1 MAGERRQENE
11 NLHLIRQ
18 LRDELSDPFRSS
30 RDLYEPALKLDLESR
45 QASEQ
50 RMQKHLIQMCSSHRD
65 QFVTS
70 SEVKQLHL
78 IDAYLTLAESGNG
91 YALYMPARG
100 LLELLALLNEVSSR
114 LSRAVERPMNDWR
127 GAGEQFFAEIVRA
140 RFGTTNKT
148 YSDLLHSDGISK
160 RVFKPLN
167 VTECMRRLSDNSEA
181 RKPEDRYAL
190 LCDNVHHNL
199 GSSTAVTVGS
209 RPSDVSSLRDGT
221 PVVAPGGT
229 IIRYR
234 YPVPGKA
241 RRAIDAT
248 SSDFLADARL
258 CLGILRN
265 LPQGPYPNEFVREL
279 ADSESGG
286 TMLSSDAITATQPL
300 RRQSVGRNEL
310 CPCGSGKKFKRC
322 CAAAS
327 RN

>member
-1 MAGERRQENE
+1 MVGEQRQENE

-18 LRDELSDPFRSS
+18 LRDELRDRFRTSL
-30 RDLYEPALKLDLESR
+30 DLHDAGLKLDLESR

-50 RMQKHLIQMCSSHRD
+50 RMQKHLLQMCSPHRD

-78 IDAYLTLAESGNG
+78 VDAYVTLAESGNG

-114 LSRAVERPMNDWR
+114 LSVAVERPMNDWR

-140 RFGTTNKT
+140 RNGTTNKT
-148 YSDLLHSDGISK
+148 LHDVLRSDGISK
-160 RVFKPLN
+160 RALKPLN
-167 VTECMRRLSDNSEA
+167 VTECMRRLSDNPEA
-181 RKPEDRYAL
+181 REPEDRYAL
-190 LCDNVHHNL
+190 LCDTVHHNL
-199 GSSTAVTVGS
+199 GSSGAVTVGS
-209 RPSDVSSLRDGT
+209 GPSDVASLRDGT

-229 IIRYR
+229 IIRYQ
-234 YPVPGKA
+234 YPVPTKA
-241 RRAIDAT
+241 QGAIDAT

-258 CLGILRN
+258 CLGILHN
-265 LPQGPYPNEFVREL
+265 LPQGPYPNDFLREP
-279 ADSESGG
+279 ADSETGS
-286 TMLSSDAITATQPL
+286 TLLTPDAIAATQPL

-327 RN
+327 HN